1 MRIEDLCPISSTD
14 DQCSCNLDDLAETC
28 ELKLGNCYCS
38 VDVLLVSDYIM
49 PIFSNHI
56 GGGVSQRK
64 KFFIGENINRF
75 YFSLLDFNLLD
86 REKQKLNSP
95 HSTCNHLYE
104 ANLLFN
110 NQFCVLDFW
119 CVMWHSGQYQFCPYH
134 RNWPQPRDQI
144 IDIYLHQNFLWFQKL
159 IQADYW
165 FAFLPP

>member
-119 CVMWHSGQYQFCPYH
+119 CVMWHSGQLPVLSI
-134 RNWPQPRDQI
+134 PS
-144 IDIYLHQNFLWFQKL
+144 KL
-159 IQADYW
+159 TSTKRSNNRYILASEFFMVSKTDTS
-165 FAFLPP
+165 